1 MEREKILVRDNKGV
15 FLKMFKR
22 KFKDEFDFFGNS
34 FLIENENDY
43 KDFDRSIFVVYD
55 KTEMINYLKLEK
67 KGSNV
72 LVCLFNKQLY
82 SSLTFFQEINNLILL
97 DESKTKPEI
106 VKDLKAHFKKT
117 PEPVEQA
124 SKSLFGSSPI
134 FQTQFHNLYNALFF
148 LL

>member
-1 MEREKILVRDNKGV
+1 
-15 FLKMFKR
+15 MFKR
-22 KFKDEFDFFGNS
+22 KFKDEFDFSGNT

-43 KDFDRSIFVVYD
+43 KNFDRSIFVVYD
-55 KTEMINYLKLEK
+55 KSEMIEYLKLEK

-72 LVCLFNKQLY
+72 LVCVFNKQLY
-82 SSLTFFQEINNLILL
+82 SSLTFLQEINNLILL

-117 PEPVEQA
+117 PEPAEQA
-124 SKSLFGSSPI
+124 STPLFGSPVI